1 MVELGLGFSGWRKG
15 RVVWVLE
22 VGEREGESEG
32 NGTVRF
38 TVAMLDVEAEMSVSV
53 SSPLEGSGDLFLRGA
68 WVAGPLATASLMWAG
83 TRTQA
88 NVRS

>member
-1 MVELGLGFSGWRKG
+1 MG
-15 RVVWVLE
+15 RVVWVLD

-32 NGTVRF
+32 KGTVRF
-38 TVAMLDVEAEMSVSV
+38 MVAMLEVEAEMFVSV
-53 SSPLEGSGDLFLRGA
+53 SSPLEGSGDFFLRVA
-68 WVAGPLATASLMWAG
+68 CVAGPLATASLMWVG

>member
-1 MVELGLGFSGWRKG
+1 MG
-15 RVVWVLE
+15 RVVWVLD

-32 NGTVRF
+32 EGTVKF
-38 TVAMLDVEAEMSVSV
+38 MVAVLEVEAEMSVSV
-53 SSPLEGSGDLFLRGA
+53 SSSLEGSGDFFLRGA
-68 WVAGPLATASLMWAG
+68 WVAGPLATVSWMWVG